1 MGIQIWF
8 RGEGVGVAASRAGG
22 DVHDFDDG
30 VYYTDSY
37 DVAKSYAQMRS
48 TQPGNERVYQVSV
61 EMKNIRVLDLTTH
74 PEWEKLM
81 KSPLLPSQPKGPT
94 TEQFLR
100 SAPASQN
107 YNGFFRMFLKNA
119 KLDLK
124 DFDAVIGPEFIR
136 GGKQM
141 CILHKDG
148 VPSAIANNL
157 KSIRVPVNSKPVPAT
172 PVGRLRFQGKI
183 GPGLKSFVKGTAM
196 SLAAGAALMLVGWL
210 LQKFLDELQLKNI
223 AKKVEED
230 ASHRLAEIAEI
241 QSSGRNAYVNVTIE
255 LFETEQTVFVAGFAD
270 TQMVSTQQY
279 RLANVEISDKN
290 INKPFAD
297 KWDKIERITGS
308 VTYYT
313 TASTNS
319 MQVGLSDDEIDLYK
333 AYKNEILWYEN
344 TLSQVSAEQDV
355 RRLSREKMELEAKFR
370 ATFQQ

>member
-1 MGIQIWF
+1 MGVQIWF
-8 RGEGVGVAASRAGG
+8 RGEAVGVAASRAGG

-61 EMKNIRVLDLTTH
+61 EMKNLRVLDLTTH
-74 PEWEKLM
+74 PEWAKLM
-81 KSPLLPSQPKGPT
+81 KSPLSPLRSQT
-94 TEQFLR
+94 TEEFLR
-100 SAPASQN
+100 TAPASQN
-107 YNGFFRMFLKNA
+107 YNGIFRMFLKNA

-141 CILHKDG
+141 CLLHKEG
-148 VPSAIANNL
+148 VPSAVANNL

-172 PVGRLRFQGKI
+172 PVGKLRFQGKI

-196 SLAAGAALMLVGWL
+196 SLAAGAALMIMGWL

-223 AKKVEED
+223 AQKVEED
-230 ASHRLAEIAEI
+230 ASHRLTEIAEI

-255 LFETEQTVFVAGFAD
+255 LFETEQTVFVPGFAD

-279 RLANVEISDKN
+279 RLAKVEITDKN

-319 MQVGLSDDEIDLYK
+319 MQVGLSDEEVELYK

-344 TLSQVSAEQDV
+344 ALSQVSAEQDV
-355 RRLSREKMELEAKFR
+355 RRLSREKVELEAKFR
-370 ATFQQ
+370 AAFQQ